1 MKIRYAWSPR
11 TADPA
16 EVTSLELTTEHVP
29 RVGELVEIEIQL
41 TKEEWCVKSGRV
53 KDVIWTVRREPMVSV
68 LLGAEREIGRRALV
82 RAAAE
87 IGKGMK

>member
-1 MKIRYAWSPR
+1 MKIRYAWIPR
-11 TADPA
+11 SVDTE

-53 KDVIWTVRREPMVSV
+53 KDIIWTVRREQMVSA
-68 LLGAEREIGRRALV
+68 LLGA
-82 RAAAE
+82 
-87 IGKGMK
+87 